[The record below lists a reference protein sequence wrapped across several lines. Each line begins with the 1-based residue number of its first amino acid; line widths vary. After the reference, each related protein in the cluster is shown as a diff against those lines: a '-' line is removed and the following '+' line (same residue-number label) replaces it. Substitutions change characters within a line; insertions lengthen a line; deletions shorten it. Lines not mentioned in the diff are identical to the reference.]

1 LKQSA
6 AAAVVALLQRLHNP
20 VVSVQVVV
28 AVVGR
33 WLLAQQAAQH

>member
-6 AAAVVALLQRLHNP
+6 AAVVVALLQQRHNP
-20 VVSVQVVV
+20 VVSVQVAA

-33 WLLAQQAAQH
+33 WLLAHQAAQN